1 MRLLDWNSIENSRHG
16 IAVSIKVPSENFPL
30 QWSSFVGV
38 TLANQNSSSATGRD
52 VVLSGTIPHL
62 EFTLEIQS
70 NNLTYQGNP
79 YTEYQQFLYT
89 LIKSLHDK
97 GYGYRRIS
105 HKLNK
110 WGLQTP
116 RGKTWFNTSVS
127 SILKRKHERDIRIQ
141 DTRNKEFPV
150 KIGKFRLNYYT
161 Y

>member
-1 MRLLDWNSIENSRHG
+1 MLISLGILLNLLR
-16 IAVSIKVPSENFPL
+16 
-30 QWSSFVGV
+30 WSSFACSP
-38 TLANQNSSSATGRD
+38 LENQDRVAASTES

-62 EFTLEIQS
+62 EFTLEMQS

-127 SILKRKHERDIRIQ
+127 SILKRKHQRDNRIQ
-141 DTRNKEFPV
+141 DIRNKVFPT
-150 KIGKFRLNYYT
+150 KIGKFKLTYYT

>member
-1 MRLLDWNSIENSRHG
+1 MESKCIQINTTTKNVLNTTQLLLSSFAR
-16 IAVSIKVPSENFPL
+16 SPL
-30 QWSSFVGV
+30 QDVV
-38 TLANQNSSSATGRD
+38 QPTATEQD

>member
-1 MRLLDWNSIENSRHG
+1 MRWSKTGTLNSIPSRWNR
-16 IAVSIKVPSENFPL
+16 IECSP
-30 QWSSFVGV
+30 
-38 TLANQNSSSATGRD
+38 LANQNRIAASTES

-62 EFTLEIQS
+62 EFTLEMQS

-97 GYGYRRIS
+97 GYGYRRIA

-110 WGLQTP
+110 WEVATP
-116 RGKTWFNTSVS
+116 RGKKWFNTSVS
-127 SILKRKHERDIRIQ
+127 SVLKRKHERDTRIQ
-141 DTRNKEFPV
+141 EIRNKEYPI
-150 KIGKFRLNYYT
+150 KIGKFAIKYYT

>member
-1 MRLLDWNSIENSRHG
+1 MRWSKTGTLNSNLLRWNRIECS
-16 IAVSIKVPSENFPL
+16 P
-30 QWSSFVGV
+30 
-38 TLANQNSSSATGRD
+38 LANQNRIAASTES

-62 EFTLEIQS
+62 EFTLEMQS

-97 GYGYRRIS
+97 GYGYRRIA

-110 WGLQTP
+110 WEVATP
-116 RGKTWFNTSVS
+116 RGKKWFNTSVS
-127 SILKRKHERDIRIQ
+127 SVLKRKHERDTRIQ
-141 DTRNKEFPV
+141 EIRNKEFPI
-150 KIGKFRLNYYT
+150 KIGKFAIKYYT

>member
-1 MRLLDWNSIENSRHG
+1 MNVTWNLRWSR
-16 IAVSIKVPSENFPL
+16 SDTYKTNPS

-127 SILKRKHERDIRIQ
+127 SILKRKHERDVRIQ
-141 DTRNKEFPV
+141 EIRNQEYPI
-150 KIGKFRLNYYT
+150 KIGKLSVKYYT

>member
-1 MRLLDWNSIENSRHG
+1 MR
-16 IAVSIKVPSENFPL
+16 
-30 QWSSFVGV
+30 WSQRGTSKINQLRLNDFACSS
-38 TLANQNSSSATGRD
+38 LANRNKPTATEED
-52 VVLSGTIPHL
+52 VVLSGLIPHL
-62 EFTLEIQS
+62 EFTLELQS
-70 NNLTYQGNP
+70 NSLTYQGNP

-127 SILKRKHERDIRIQ
+127 SILKRKHQRDNRIQ
-141 DTRNKEFPV
+141 DIRNKVFPT
-150 KIGKFRLNYYT
+150 KIGKFKLTYYT

>member
-1 MRLLDWNSIENSRHG
+1 MIWEETGTRNYT
-16 IAVSIKVPSENFPL
+16 PL

-97 GYGYRRIS
+97 GYGYRRIA
-105 HKLNK
+105 HKLNEWNVK
-110 WGLQTP
+110 TS
-116 RGKTWFNTSVS
+116 RGNNWYNTSVS
-127 SILKRKHERDIRIQ
+127 SVLKIE
-141 DTRNKEFPV
+141 V
-150 KIGKFRLNYYT
+150 
-161 Y
+161 